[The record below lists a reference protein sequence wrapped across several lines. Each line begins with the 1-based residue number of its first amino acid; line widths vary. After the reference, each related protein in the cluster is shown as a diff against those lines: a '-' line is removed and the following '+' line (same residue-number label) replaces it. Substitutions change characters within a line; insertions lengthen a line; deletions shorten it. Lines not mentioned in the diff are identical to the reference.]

1 MPNPRKARPAS
12 NSKKTDGNAAEIFCK
27 AEVERML
34 KNSQTKVIM
43 PVVALGLLRICSAT
57 GKKVFSDS
65 EIRKAYQSS
74 VNDLKTFLG
83 HDVHIGAKYEDAY
96 GMRMSRY
103 HVLKTVEHLK
113 YELLPPYIACAKP
126 LIDWIPKRIK
136 EHIDE
141 RLGIV
146 PLLNDPAKR
155 VELAESAVE
164 FLDLVHE
171 QIAKTP
177 ANFEI
182 FSFAVIKV
190 HLEKFACKIYRDT
203 RTAAHDKGVDLS
215 TNFGVVYQ
223 IKRLRIHTEAEA
235 DRVYAELKLN
245 FDSERLQDG
254 NVILVID
261 DISKQV
267 KKYLIDM
274 KIQCLS
280 KDDVLKVAAHF
291 DEPEDRQRVL
301 RIVYEEFRREYSS
314 RIK

>member
-1 MPNPRKARPAS
+1 MPRNLQTS
-12 NSKKTDGNAAEIFCK
+12 AEDVDFCK
-27 AEVERML
+27 TEIERML

-43 PVVALGLLRICSAT
+43 PVIALGLIRSYSES
-57 GKKVFSDS
+57 GEKVFSDS
-65 EIRKAYQSS
+65 EIRKAYQAS
-74 VNDLKTFLG
+74 VQYLKRFLG

-103 HVLKTVEHLK
+103 RVLKPIGHLQ
-113 YELLPPYIACAKP
+113 YELLSPYKECAP
-126 LIDWIPKRIK
+126 QLIVWIPIRVRR
-136 EHIDE
+136 HIDD

-146 PLLNDPAKR
+146 PLLGAPETRIAY
-155 VELAESAVE
+155 AENKKK
-164 FLDLVHE
+164 FLNLVSK
-171 QIAKTP
+171 QIDKTP

-182 FSFAVIKV
+182 FSFAIIKV

-223 IKRLRIHTEAEA
+223 IKKLRLYTRSEANRI
-235 DRVYAELKLN
+235 YAELKAN

-261 DISKQV
+261 DVSKGV

-274 KIQCLS
+274 RIQCIS
-280 KDDVLKVAAHF
+280 KEDVARLAENFDDS
-291 DEPEDRQRVL
+291 EDRQKVL

-314 RIK
+314 AIK